1 MNFKPPHIESGNISN
16 TIHFKGK
23 QPLIVAA
30 ELTLDEIRRGAK
42 LLNCGVDELVKNTTD
57 TILKGKNHTKF
68 VTQAQDGLLQ
78 IKERGFFS
86 KLGESVTDILK
97 LPLKVTNSAVEKLYK
112 KHQSNRLLAGL
123 NNSLDGYRKNVASR
137 QAVSALG
144 GMHENIAKLL
154 KEIPNSEDAGIGV
167 CTPNCQRV
175 CDRIKDDVNKLL
187 NDSMAF
193 GKPTGTVKDE
203 RFVTRLVSG
212 FTAATFLYNDF
223 LNKGELKKKQVE
235 EYNKAHPDNP
245 KKEVDPD
252 KYAQKKRSQEII
264 SNIGEAVVQF
274 AILSVFFRKSNTSKW
289 FSAVTGAAI
298 GLGWN
303 ILSRLITK
311 SPLTKIPV
319 PPENEQVN
327 KQEAQSPKTSNN
339 MQEFMTLTKPAKG
352 IMVTPDAVFLSNHPN
367 VPLTPNN
374 AIVGQILKHQN
385 SYIEPHTEK
394 TEDKEAKD
402 KKHLLSL
409 KNIAV
414 VCAGIIATGF
424 TLRFAKNKI
433 LTSENETIKNVVK
446 AVQKQVIKL
455 KKAYRNKTVEKV
467 FMNKKELSSFTKQ
480 LGEAQEEKLL
490 TSIINKTQTA
500 FKKAEQIL
508 IKQGQT
514 PEEVARNAKIFI
526 GRKDKTVKL
535 FGKVEV
541 PVRKLFEDLAAPF
554 KFIKDIVMYPYQKVC
569 EVLKGMGKLADTK
582 KKIDI
587 KAPDDIYNFKN
598 IFVKF
603 KEFEA
608 KHSNPEKLTEEFG
621 NYVKQMRIVSNS
633 NATAKIDPA
642 AIGVLASVINFVTGI
657 RFNMIDERNTS
668 IEMGKTEKE
677 ADKDGRLRAVNKFF
691 RMVTQGVMI
700 GVLNQTFVK
709 QYNGSLPKAALITFA
724 CTMLTDS
731 ISRVLTGMPF
741 KRMSAE
747 EQIDYKEKQKNGSM
761 KGYFKFIDKLAD

>member
-1 MNFKPPHIESGNISN
+1 MNFKPPHIESGNITN

-137 QAVSALG
+137 QAVSVLE

-193 GKPTGTVKDE
+193 GKPTGAVKDE

-319 PPENEQVN
+319 PPENEQIN
-327 KQEAQSPKTSNN
+327 KQRVQTPKTLNT
-339 MQEFMTLTKPAKG
+339 MQEFMALTKPNKD
-352 IMVTPDAVFLSNHPN
+352 VTTNPYAAFFSSRSNI
-367 VPLTPNN
+367 PLT
-374 AIVGQILKHQN
+374 A
-385 SYIEPHTEK
+385 TEN
-394 TEDKEAKD
+394 KETKD

-409 KNIAV
+409 KNIV
-414 VCAGIIATGF
+414 LVCAGIIAAGF

-433 LTSENETIKNVVK
+433 LTSDNEAIKSAVK

-455 KKAYRNKTVEKV
+455 KKAYRGKTVENV
-467 FMNKKELSSFTKQ
+467 FVSRDELGKLRDYLNKT
-480 LGEAQEEKLL
+480 EEKKLSTDIL
-490 TSIINKTQTA
+490 KKTQAA

-514 PEEVARNAKIFI
+514 PEEAERNAKIFI